1 MGCRPRRPLAHCRS
15 PQQPEAKD
23 RWRGAV
29 PRQVYR
35 HPVTQALSL
44 PYFVQCGEIGKK
56 KAAACVTV
64 TQGIVKKGI
73 FLCIPTPPAA

>member
-1 MGCRPRRPLAHCRS
+1 VGS
-15 PQQPEAKD
+15 F
-23 RWRGAV
+23 RGK
-29 PRQVYR
+29 VYR
-35 HPVTQALSL
+35 HPVTQGLSL